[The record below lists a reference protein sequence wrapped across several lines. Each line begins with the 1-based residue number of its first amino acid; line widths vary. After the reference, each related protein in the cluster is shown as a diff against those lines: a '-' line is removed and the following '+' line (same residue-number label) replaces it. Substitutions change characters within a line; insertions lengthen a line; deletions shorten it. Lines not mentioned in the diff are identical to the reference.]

1 MTIYAVGHKIPDSDS
16 ICGAIALAYLKNQI
30 GEPTIATR
38 LGDISPE
45 TAFILEKFGVEAPE
59 LKLRYANEKV
69 FIVDHSELTQAPDDI
84 DEATIVGI
92 VDHHKLG
99 DLTTSTPLECWI
111 RPVGCSNTVIKMMYD
126 FYGVEIPANIAGI
139 MLCAILSDTVIFK
152 SPTCTTADIRCVED
166 LAKIA
171 GVDDVEA
178 LGMEMFNN
186 EQQAALDK
194 WVAGELSEKEF
205 LRESRWYENW
215 GSDFE
220 LYRELLEYCRDQGI
234 PVIGLNV
241 TKALGRKVSMT
252 PLDELDEAT
261 RAQLPE
267 MDMNDPYQQ
276 AMIEEIFGAHGAGA
290 TMLDSFKR
298 RQTLWDETMAASV
311 ADYMRDRADHRM
323 LVVAGGWHVSYGFG
337 IPRRVH
343 RRLPLPYVL
352 VGGENLEV
360 PEEKLD
366 QLMDVE
372 LPGFPMKAVDYLVYQ
387 TYEVFK
393 ARGVR
398 LGVGLDDSDELSGLL
413 VTSVEADSNASEAG
427 INEGDRLLRIDGESL
442 GANFD
447 LIYALKI
454 MNPGS
459 KASIDLQRGDEVMT
473 LEVNF
478 SKPSH

>member
-1 MTIYAVGHKIPDSDS
+1 MSRLKSYLLICTIFILQACSQSYQEWHQEMP
-16 ICGAIALAYLKNQI
+16 Y
-30 GEPTIATR
+30 EPPRDPEI
-38 LGDISPE
+38 GDILH
-45 TAFILEKFGVEAPE
+45 TATGHFVSQQQLHSSLNHFPLVYVGEVHDNPASHRLQLEIL
-59 LKLRYANEKV
+59 
-69 FIVDHSELTQAPDDI
+69 
-84 DEATIVGI
+84 
-92 VDHHKLG
+92 
-99 DLTTSTPLECWI
+99 
-111 RPVGCSNTVIKMMYD
+111 
-126 FYGVEIPANIAGI
+126 
-139 MLCAILSDTVIFK
+139 
-152 SPTCTTADIRCVED
+152 TAMQQRHPGRVS
-166 LAKIA
+166 
-171 GVDDVEA
+171 
-178 LGMEMFNN
+178 LGMEMFND